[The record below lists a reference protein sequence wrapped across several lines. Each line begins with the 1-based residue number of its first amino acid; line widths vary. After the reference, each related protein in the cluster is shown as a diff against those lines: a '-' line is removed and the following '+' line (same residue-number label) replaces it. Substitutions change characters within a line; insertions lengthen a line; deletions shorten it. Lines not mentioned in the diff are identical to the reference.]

1 MTWKRSLAALAVA
14 GVILGGCSAT
24 DGGDATDPA
33 SSSAASG
40 AGTTNGTTVVGTDSD
55 GYALLDAAREV
66 AETNMQ
72 SGDVY
77 TTSVTG
83 DAATL
88 ETVMAENQKPHAET
102 DDVDYEASEAARV
115 SLDGTTATVEETG
128 AASAD
133 AITVAD
139 GSVTI
144 TSAGTYILSGT
155 FNGQVVVNTEDTE
168 KVRLVLDGAT
178 ISSETDAAIRVLA
191 ADEVVVILADGSEN
205 TLSDTSTYADDFDGP
220 TAALASQADLTIGGT
235 GTLTVTGNGNDGIS
249 SSDGLVILG
258 GTVTV
263 NAVDDAVRGKDYVV
277 VAGGSLT
284 LDAPGDAIKSDNED
298 DIGRGYVLLTGG
310 TISVTRGDSDAID
323 ATSDLIIAGGTLNIS
338 ASEEGLEAAYIL
350 LAGGTGTITSSDD
363 GINATGDS
371 GTPWLSITGGEWTLL
386 ANGDGIDSNGDG
398 YMSGGTVTVY
408 GPTNGGNGSIDVMNE
423 LQISGGTLFAAGAA
437 GMAQAPSTSS
447 AQASVM
453 LNTSAVSTGATVAIL
468 DSEGNEL
475 ASYTIQ
481 ANASN
486 VVFSS
491 PDVVAG
497 ETYTVTADGQTV
509 GTATAGDYRNAME
522 PGMGGPGGALPG
534 GQGGGP
540 GSAPGGGSQP

>member
-1 MTWKRSLAALAVA
+1 MNRWKESVAALMLV
-14 GVILGGCSAT
+14 GVILGGCSSTTDSDTTSPAT
-24 DGGDATDPA
+24 
-33 SSSAASG
+33 SSAPG
-40 AGTTNGTTVVGTDSD
+40 GTGTTSQTSTASTDSD
-55 GYALLDAAREV
+55 GYALLNRAREV

-72 SGDVY
+72 SGNVY
-77 TTSVTG
+77 TTSVRA
-83 DAATL
+83 DSATL
-88 ETVMAENQKPHAET
+88 ETMMAENQKPHAEA
-102 DDVDYEASEAARV
+102 DDVEYDASEAATV
-115 SLDGTTATVEETG
+115 SLDGRTATVEQTG
-128 AASAD
+128 TLGAD
-133 AITVAD
+133 AVTVAD

-144 TSAGTYILSGT
+144 TSAGTYILSGD
-155 FNGQVVVNTEDTE
+155 FKGQVVVNTEDAE
-168 KVRLVLDGAT
+168 KVRLVLDGAN

-205 TLSDTSTYADDFDGP
+205 TLSDTSSYADDYDGP
-220 TAALASQADLTIGGT
+220 TAALASQADLTIGGN
-235 GTLTVTGNGNDGIS
+235 GALSVTGNGNDGIS
-249 SSDGLVILG
+249 SSDGLAILG

-310 TISVTRGDSDAID
+310 TIAVTRGDSDAID
-323 ATSDLIIAGGTLNIS
+323 ATSDLIIAGGTLNVS
-338 ASEEGLEAAYIL
+338 EAEEGLEAAYIL
-350 LAGGTGTITSSDD
+350 LGGGSGTITSSDD
-363 GINATGDS
+363 GINATSDS

-386 ANGDGIDSNGDG
+386 ANGDGIDSNGDC

-408 GPTNGGNGSIDVMNE
+408 GPTNGGNGSIDAMNE

-437 GMAQAPSTSS
+437 GMAQAPNTNS

-453 LNTSAVSTGATVAIL
+453 LNTSTISSGATVAIL
-468 DSEGNEL
+468 DSDGNEL

-491 PDVVAG
+491 PDIVSG
-497 ETYTVTADGQTV
+497 QTYTVTADGQRV
-509 GTATAGDYRNAME
+509 GTATAGDYQNAME
-522 PGMGGPGGALPG
+522 PDAGGPAGAFSG
-534 GQGGGP
+534 GQGGEP
-540 GSAPGGGSQP
+540 GGTAPGGG